1 MAFVD
6 WVIAAAYLLTV
17 LGVGIYAGGREENE
31 SDFLVGGRNVPWLA
45 VLGSL
50 IATEVSAAT
59 FLAVPGIGFGENMT
73 YLQFGIGSIM
83 ARFFVAAVFIGAFY
97 NAGCMSIYEFLGKS
111 FGRRS
116 QYAGSLLFLVTRL
129 MASGVRLLIAAKGLS
144 IIFGLPLHWVI
155 IAFTLLTVIYTGYGG
170 IKAVI
175 WTDCVQAIVFIGA
188 GIGALCYTVQVLGWD
203 SFVSAGMEGG
213 RFEIFR
219 LAPDGEGIGA
229 WLNDSNTLLMAI
241 LFGFISTTAA
251 MGTDQDL
258 TQRLLSAKN
267 AAGARRSVALSGF
280 IAIPIAGLF
289 LLVGVGLYGI
299 SCTPMGAALTDLS
312 SNDAA
317 FPRFITA
324 IAPAGLRGLLV
335 AGVLAAAMSSL
346 DSTMAALSSSV
357 LRDLIEPL
365 TRREGRKLNHLV
377 ISRGL
382 VYISAIA
389 LALIAWL
396 FRENKAFL
404 WLAFQVTSVT
414 YGVLL
419 GVFLLGL
426 RGRRGNDA
434 GNMLAIGVGLLVAAS
449 SLTAIKLGWMPI
461 AWTWV
466 IVIGAVVTY
475 AIGSAFQSGDRAA
488 RLDLK
493 KKESSGDE

>member
-6 WVIAAAYLLTV
+6 WMIVAAYLITV
-17 LGVGIYAGGREENE
+17 LCVGFYAGGREENE
-31 SDFLVGGRNVPWLA
+31 ADFLVGGRKVPWLA
-45 VLGSL
+45 VLASL

-73 YLQFGIGSIM
+73 YLQFGIGSIL

-97 NAGCMSIYEFLGKS
+97 NAGCMSIYEFLGKR

-155 IAFTLLTVIYTGYGG
+155 IAFTLFTVIYTGYGG

-175 WTDCVQAIVFIGA
+175 WTDCLQALVFTGA
-188 GIGALCYTVQVLGWD
+188 GIAVLCYIVQVLGWH
-203 SFVSAGMEGG
+203 SFVSAGIEGG

-219 LAPDGEGIGA
+219 LVPDGEGIGA
-229 WLNDSNTLLMAI
+229 WFNDSKTLMMAI
-241 LFGFISTTAA
+241 WFGFISTTAA
-251 MGTDQDL
+251 LGTDQDL

-267 AAGARRSVALSGF
+267 AASARRSVALSGF
-280 IAIPIAGLF
+280 IAIPIAALF

-299 SCTPMGAALTDLS
+299 SCTPLGAALTNLS
-312 SNDAA
+312 SNDDA

-324 IAPAGLRGLLV
+324 IAPAGLRGLLL
-335 AGVLAAAMSSL
+335 AGVLAAAMSSI
-346 DSTMAALSSSV
+346 DSTTAALSSSV
-357 LRDLIEPL
+357 LRDLIEPW
-365 TRREGRKLNHLV
+365 TGRQRKINHV
-377 ISRGL
+377 AISRWL
-382 VYISAIA
+382 IYVFAII
-389 LALIAWL
+389 LALIAWM
-396 FRENKAFL
+396 FRDSESFL

-426 RGRRGNDA
+426 RGRRGNDT
-434 GNMLAIGVGLLVAAS
+434 GNMLAIGLGLLVAS
-449 SLTAIKLGWMPI
+449 ISLAAIKTGRISI

-466 IVIGAVVTY
+466 IAIGAAVTY
-475 AIGSAFQSGDRAA
+475 AVGNAFKRNENDSDTRA
-488 RLDLK
+488 
-493 KKESSGDE
+493 

>member
-1 MAFVD
+1 
-6 WVIAAAYLLTV
+6 
-17 LGVGIYAGGREENE
+17 GVGIYAGGREENE

-59 FLAVPGIGFGENMT
+59 FLAVPGLGFGENMT
-73 YLQFGIGSIM
+73 YLQFGIGSIL

-111 FGRRS
+111 FGPRS
-116 QYAGSLLFLVTRL
+116 QYAGSLLFLATRL

-144 IIFGLPLHWVI
+144 IIFGMPLHWVI

-203 SFVSAGMEGG
+203 SFISAGMEGG

-229 WLNDSNTLLMAI
+229 WLSDSNILLMAV

-267 AAGARRSVALSGF
+267 AADARRSVALSGF
-280 IAIPIAGLF
+280 IAIPIAALF

-299 SCTPMGAALTDLS
+299 SGTPLGAALTNLS

-365 TRREGRKLNHLV
+365 TRREGRILNHLV

-382 VYISAIA
+382 VYIFAIL

-396 FRENKAFL
+396 FRDSAAFL

-426 RGRRGNDA
+426 RGRRGNDT
-434 GNMLAIGVGLLVAAS
+434 GNMLAIGVGLLAAAI
-449 SLTAIKLGWMPI
+449 SLTAIKMGWISI

-466 IVIGAVVTY
+466 IVIGASVTY
-475 AIGSAFQSGDRAA
+475 AVGSAFRSEDRAA
-488 RLDLK
+488 RL
-493 KKESSGDE
+493 

>member
-1 MAFVD
+1 MAPVD
-6 WVIAAAYLLTV
+6 WLIAAAYLLTV

-31 SDFLVGGRNVPWLA
+31 TDFLVGGRNVPWLA

-59 FLAVPGIGFGENMT
+59 FLAVPGVGFGENMT

-97 NAGCMSIYEFLGKS
+97 NAGCMSIYEFLGKR
-111 FGRRS
+111 FGPRS

-175 WTDCVQAIVFIGA
+175 WTDCVQALVFIAA
-188 GIGALCYTVQVLGWD
+188 GVGALCYIVQVLGWH

-213 RFEIFR
+213 RFEIVR
-219 LAPDGEGIGA
+219 LSPDGEGIGA
-229 WLNDSNTLLMAI
+229 WMNDSKTLLMAV
-241 LFGFISTTAA
+241 LFGFISTTAS

-258 TQRLLSAKN
+258 TQRLLSSRN
-267 AAGARRSVALSGF
+267 AASARRSVALSGF
-280 IAIPIAGLF
+280 IAIPIAALF
-289 LLVGVGLYGI
+289 LLVGVGLYGM
-299 SCTPMGAALTDLS
+299 SGTPPGAALANLS

-317 FPRFITA
+317 FPRFISA

-346 DSTMAALSSSV
+346 DSAMAALSSST

-365 TRREGRKLNHLV
+365 TGRKGRKLNHLV

-382 VYISAIA
+382 VCVFAIV

-396 FRENKAFL
+396 FRESGAFL
-404 WLAFQVTSVT
+404 WLAFQITSVT

-426 RGRRGNDA
+426 RGKRGNDA
-434 GNMLAIGVGLLVAAS
+434 GNMLAIGLGLLAAIS
-449 SLTAIKLGWMPI
+449 SLTAIKMGWIPI

-466 IVIGAVVTY
+466 IVIGASVTY
-475 AIGSAFQSGDRAA
+475 AVGRAFKRNENDSNT
-488 RLDLK
+488 
-493 KKESSGDE
+493 

>member
-6 WVIAAAYLLTV
+6 WVIAAAYLITV
-17 LGVGIYAGGREENE
+17 LGVGLYAGGREENE
-31 SDFLVGGRNVPWLA
+31 ADFLVGGRNVPWLA

-97 NAGCMSIYEFLGKS
+97 NAGCMSIYEFLGKR
-111 FGRRS
+111 FGPRS
-116 QYAGSLLFLVTRL
+116 QYAGSLLFLATRL

-144 IIFGLPLHWVI
+144 IIFGMPLHWVI

-175 WTDCVQAIVFIGA
+175 WTDCVQAIVFTGA
-188 GIGALCYTVQVLGWD
+188 GIAALCYTVQVLGWD

-229 WLNDSNTLLMAI
+229 WLSDSKTLLMAV

-280 IAIPIAGLF
+280 IAIPIAALF
-289 LLVGVGLYGI
+289 LLLGVGLYGI
-299 SCTPMGAALTDLS
+299 SGTPLGAALTNLS
-312 SNDAA
+312 SNDDA
-317 FPRFITA
+317 FPRFISA

-357 LRDLIEPL
+357 LRDLIEPFSG
-365 TRREGRKLNHLV
+365 RQGRKLNHLV

-382 VYISAIA
+382 VCVFAIA

-396 FRENKAFL
+396 FRESEAFL

-434 GNMLAIGVGLLVAAS
+434 GNMLAIGLGLLAAAT
-449 SLTAIKLGWMPI
+449 SLTAIKMEWISI

-466 IVIGAVVTY
+466 IVIGALVTF
-475 AIGSAFQSGDRAA
+475 AVGSAFQRNENDSDTRA
-488 RLDLK
+488 
-493 KKESSGDE
+493 

>member
-1 MAFVD
+1 MALVD
-6 WVIAAAYLLTV
+6 WLIAAAYLIIV
-17 LGVGIYAGGREENE
+17 LCVGLYASRCEENE
-31 SDFLVGGRNVPWLA
+31 EDFLVGGRNVPWLA

-59 FLAVPGIGFGENMT
+59 FLAVPGVGFGENMT
-73 YLQFGIGSIM
+73 YLQFGIGSIA

-97 NAGCMSIYEFLGKS
+97 NAGCMSIYEFLGKR
-111 FGRRS
+111 FGPRS

-129 MASGVRLLIAAKGLS
+129 MASGVRLLIAAKGIS
-144 IIFGLPLHWVI
+144 VIFGLPLHWVI

-175 WTDCVQAIVFIGA
+175 WTDCVQAFVFTAAGFGA
-188 GIGALCYTVQVLGWD
+188 FFYIVQVLGWH

-213 RFEIFR
+213 RFEIIR
-219 LAPDGEGIGA
+219 LVPAGEGIGA
-229 WLNDSNTLLMAI
+229 WLNDSKTLMMAI
-241 LFGFISTTAA
+241 VFGFISTTAA

-267 AAGARRSVALSGF
+267 AASARRSVALSGF
-280 IAIPIAGLF
+280 IAIPIAALF
-289 LLVGVGLYGI
+289 LLVGVGLYGM
-299 SCTPMGAALTDLS
+299 SGTPLGGALTNLA
-312 SNDAA
+312 SNDDA
-317 FPRFITA
+317 FPTFISA

-346 DSTMAALSSSV
+346 DSAMAALSSSA

-365 TRREGRKLNHLV
+365 TGSQGGKLNHLA

-382 VYISAIA
+382 VCAFAIV
-389 LALIAWL
+389 LALIAWML
-396 FRENKAFL
+396 RGGGTFL
-404 WLAFQVTSVT
+404 WLAFQITSVT

-434 GNMLAIGVGLLVAAS
+434 GNMLAIGLGLAAAVG
-449 SLTAIKLGWMPI
+449 SLIAIKMGWIPI

-466 IVIGAVVTY
+466 IVIGASVTY
-475 AIGSAFQSGDRAA
+475 AIGTAFQRSENDSDTRA
-488 RLDLK
+488 
-493 KKESSGDE
+493 